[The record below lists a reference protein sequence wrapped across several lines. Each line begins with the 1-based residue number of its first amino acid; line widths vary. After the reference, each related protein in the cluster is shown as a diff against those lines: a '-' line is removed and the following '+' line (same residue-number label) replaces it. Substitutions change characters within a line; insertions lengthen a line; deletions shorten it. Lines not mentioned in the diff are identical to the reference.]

1 MEAKGKCPA
10 KRTPQ
15 TGFPSLFQGPL
26 GAGSSGTAAIS
37 SATAL
42 EGTSAL
48 PSSLPAQSWLCFVH
62 HIPLLPG
69 LQFPDPGSSQP
80 SGAAPCC
87 FPGTLG
93 VDTRRQRTH
102 STAQAAASSAPGA
115 HSIYF
120 PWNLVGRIQSMQW
133 DSIWEKRFG
142 TQPPV
147 TVIPAQGLTS

>member
-42 EGTSAL
+42 AGTSAL

-93 VDTRRQRTH
+93 VDTRRQGH
-102 STAQAAASSAPGA
+102 TAQHGP
-115 HSIYF
+115 
-120 PWNLVGRIQSMQW
+120 L
-133 DSIWEKRFG
+133 
-142 TQPPV
+142 
-147 TVIPAQGLTS
+147 PALLQGLTAFISLGIWWEGSNQCSGTAFGRSALAPSHQSL